1 MIGFEGALQDLI
13 EQLGMLPGIGPKS
26 AQRLAFHILSV
37 DGAQAEALAD
47 AIKAVKQK
55 VNSCEVCGNVTEEKV
70 CSICADPRRDE
81 TVLCV
86 VEEARDIAAVEKT
99 RVFRG
104 RYHVLGGVI
113 DPLQGVGAD
122 QLRMRELFTRLSDGT
137 VKEVILATNPTV
149 EGEATSSY
157 IARLVLPM
165 EIQVTRLASGLPVGG
180 DVENA
185 DEVTLG
191 RALEGRM
198 NI

>member
-13 EQLGMLPGIGPKS
+13 EQLGTLPGIGPKS

-37 DGAQAEALAD
+37 DSAQAEALAD

-55 VNSCEVCGNVTEEKV
+55 VNSCEVCGNVTEEKI

-104 RYHVLGGVI
+104 KYHVLGGVI
-113 DPLQGVGAD
+113 DPLQGIGAD